1 MANHG
6 ETKKSGIGTAGLVL
20 GIIGIC
26 TSFIPVINNIS
37 FFLGILAVI
46 FGIIAFVKQD
56 SKGKTII
63 TIIIGILAIVITLSA
78 QKTLS
83 DSLNEA
89 IDTFN
94 NEMDAMSGNKT
105 EEILANNVDVNI
117 GDFQATKGQYGMTD
131 TKLKVNVKNKSS
143 EAKSFSIQ
151 IEAVDSNGSRINQD
165 TIYAN
170 NLNAGQSQDFEI
182 FTYVSSDKL
191 DEMKNATFKIVEVSM
206 Y

>member
-1 MANHG
+1 MVNHG
-6 ETKKSGIGTAGLVL
+6 ETRRSGLGTAGLVL

-26 TSFIPVINNIS
+26 TSFIPIINNLS
-37 FFLGILAVI
+37 FIMGILAVI
-46 FGIIAFVKQD
+46 FGLIALVKQD
-56 SKGKTII
+56 SKGKTIT
-63 TIIIGILAIVITLSA
+63 TIIIGILAIVITLNA

-89 IDTFN
+89 LDTFN
-94 NEMDAMSGNKT
+94 SEMDTMTGNKT
-105 EEILANNVDVNI
+105 DEILANNVDVTI
-117 GDFQATKGQYGMTD
+117 GSFEATKQQYMTD
-131 TKLKVNVKNKSS
+131 TKLTVNVKNKSS

-170 NLNAGQSQDFEI
+170 NLNAGQGQDFDI
-182 FTYVSSDKL
+182 FKFISSDKVE
-191 DEMKNATFKIVEVSM
+191 DMKNATFKIIEVSM